1 MVNNILKNGILG
13 GMIAAIVM
21 ASMVFYMKANPGE
34 EPNAIISFISMLL
47 AFTFLI
53 LGIREQREINNGTI
67 TFGSAFLTGL
77 GISFVIATIYVL
89 VWLFIYYNFFP
100 DFMDRYGEM
109 VLKNAKPEDLAAKTT
124 EINQMKEWYK
134 SPVMVVLLTYMEIF
148 PIGIV
153 ISLITGLILKKK

>member
-89 VWLFIYYNFFP
+89 VWLFIYNNFFP

-109 VLKNAKPEDLAAKTT
+109 VLKNAKPEGLAAKTT

-153 ISLITGLILKKK
+153 ISLIAGLILKKK